1 MNRRLVCFLILLV
14 NVAAARSA
22 VGQPPKPEDAPG
34 TDVQAGASFV
44 GVRGNAESQTLG
56 ADFSMSYRQA
66 PWRFDAAASTVHTS
80 GDNVQEIDR
89 DIESTR
95 VKRDL
100 TPMIAA
106 TAGQKL
112 EHDPNAGIDLRSII
126 DGGLAWK
133 LVRQP
138 SWTLDGITSL
148 AWNHEH
154 PIGSLEATV
163 PSTNHTVG
171 VLELLSKVPFNAAGS
186 TTQRVTWYPDFTN
199 YDGTRVEA
207 EITAQA
213 AMSQRIALKLG
224 YLVRWVNVPLPGLK
238 NTDTTTTAS
247 IVVTWKNPPPAPKA
261 P

>member
-1 MNRRLVCFLILLV
+1 MNRRLVCFLFLLI
-14 NVAAARSA
+14 NVAAVRSV
-22 VGQPPKPEDAPG
+22 VGQPPTPEDAPG
-34 TDVQAGASFV
+34 TDVQLGASFV
-44 GVRGNAESQTLG
+44 GVRGNAESVTLG
-56 ADFSMSYRQA
+56 ADFSMSYRRA

-80 GDNVQEIDR
+80 GDNVQAIDR

-100 TPMIAA
+100 TPIIAL

-112 EHDPNAGIDLRSII
+112 EHDPTAGIDLRSIV

-133 LVRQP
+133 LVRQTN
-138 SWTLDGITSL
+138 WTLDGVTSL

-154 PIGSLEATV
+154 PVEAFEATA
-163 PSTNHTVG
+163 PTTNHTVG
-171 VLELLSKVPFNAAGS
+171 VLEVLSKVPFNATGS
-186 TTQRVTWYPDFTN
+186 TTQRFTWYPDFSS

-213 AMSQRIALKLG
+213 AMSQRFALKLG

-247 IVVTWKNPPPAPKA
+247 IVVTWKKPTPAPKA